1 MSVRGIRG
9 AITVDVNEE
18 NPILDATIQ
27 LLNEIVASN
36 RIVPEDICSVLVT
49 VTQDL
54 DATFPARAIR
64 QMAGWELVPL
74 MCSLEVPVKGSLE
87 KCIRLMVL
95 VNTDASQSDIRHVY
109 LNGAQVLR
117 PDLSGKKAAEV
128 NGG

>member
-18 NPILDATIQ
+18 GPMLDATIQ
-27 LLNEIVASN
+27 LLNGIIEVNQFA
-36 RIVPEDICSVLVT
+36 PEDIASVFVT

-87 KCIRLMVL
+87 KCIRLMVM
-95 VNTDASQSDIRHVY
+95 VNTDASQKDIRHVY
-109 LNGAQVLR
+109 LNRAEALR
-117 PDLSGKKAAEV
+117 PDLLGK
-128 NGG
+128 

>member
-18 NPILDATIQ
+18 KPILDATIQ
-27 LLNEIVASN
+27 LLNEIVEVN
-36 RIVPEDICSVLVT
+36 RIVPEDIACVWVT

-54 DATFPARAIR
+54 DSTFPARAIR

-87 KCIRLMVL
+87 KCVRLMVM
-95 VNTDASQSDIRHVY
+95 VNTEASQSDIRHVY
-109 LNGAQVLR
+109 LGGARVLR
-117 PDLSGKKAAEV
+117 PDLSAK
-128 NGG
+128 